1 MQLDKKINSVTL
13 GGYISS
19 VDTRIGQHG
28 PFGSVTIAIDDGY
41 RDVNNGNTWVDR
53 TQFIRCEVSGKS
65 LPVFTVGDYLHVEG
79 KLTFEQWN
87 DQSGTKSSLKVK
99 VTQVVNHLPK
109 AALEVLKQANLHA
122 KQLMVP
128 KQQAPGSGQG
138 QPQRPA
144 QQSAAYNQGRPQQS
158 GFNQAP
164 PPQGGYNPDFNDDGY
179 PHPHADAGWQPV
191 PQGHQQNR
199 ASRNPPPQR

>member
-41 RDVNNGNTWVDR
+41 RDVNNGNAWVDR

-87 DQSGTKSSLKVK
+87 DQSGTKSALKFK

-128 KQQAPGSGQG
+128 KQAPGSGQG

-164 PPQGGYNPDFNDDGY
+164 PPQGGYNPDFNDDVY
-179 PHPHADAGWQPV
+179 PHADAGWHSQPV

>member
-87 DQSGTKSSLKVK
+87 DQSGTKSALKVK
-99 VTQVVNHLPK
+99 VTVVNHLPK

-128 KQQAPGSGQG
+128 KQASGSGQG

-144 QQSAAYNQGRPQQS
+144 QQSAAYNQGRPQQ
-158 GFNQAP
+158 GGYNQAP
-164 PPQGGYNPDFNDDGY
+164 SPQGGYNPDFNDDGY
-179 PHPHADAGWQPV
+179 PHADAGWHSQPV